1 MKVNI
6 ERLEEIKK
14 ELNKINSEKLED
26 IEFYKDGKKIEM
38 SKELIDKWKYIGL
51 NNVYYITTDF
61 YLKGDQMKQRAT
73 EIEYLKWFRINADFG
88 PADSDVKDIM
98 NSEFMDETGK
108 NIPEGWNYMSD
119 GETSTDSEEVTK

>member
-1 MKVNI
+1 MK
-6 ERLEEIKK
+6 E
-14 ELNKINSEKLED
+14 
-26 IEFYKDGKKIEM
+26 
-38 SKELIDKWKYIGL
+38 
-51 NNVYYITTDF
+51 
-61 YLKGDQMKQRAT
+61 RAT

-119 GETSTDSEEVTK
+119 GETSTDNEQGE